1 MRRHVCSGL
10 ALLALGLL
18 IAAPAHAGG
27 AAPLPA
33 LDGRRPG
40 LRLQVDRYTGGT
52 NGKMVVTV
60 RNPGSSAV
68 AFDPQG
74 LYFVPEGDPEK
85 APQRL
90 GAAGPFEVSEAGT
103 WKERTTVEVPP
114 RGSVTVQLQ
123 VFCIDSHRSSPTAEH
138 RFRLASERLP
148 ANLRRTIHTGAA
160 AELSRAR
167 GRMPAAKSAI
177 QSHIWSTRDQNWI
190 KLQGERKQE
199 KQPQNLRPSPR
210 RMERR
215 RYPGRAIQQS
225 R

>member
-10 ALLALGLL
+10 TLLALGLL
-18 IAAPAHAGG
+18 IASPARAGG

-33 LDGRRPG
+33 LDGKAPG
-40 LRLQVDRYTGGT
+40 LVLKVDRYTGGT

-60 RNPGSSAV
+60 TNPGRTAV

-90 GAAGPFEVSEAGT
+90 GAAGPFEVVEAGT
-103 WKERTTVEVPP
+103 TQERTSVKVPP

-138 RFRLASERLP
+138 SFKMAAQRLP
-148 ANLRRTIHTGAA
+148 AQLRRQIATGAA
-160 AELSRAR
+160 AEMKRAG

-177 QSHIWSTRDQNWI
+177 QSHIWSTRDGNWI

-199 KQPQNLRPSPR
+199 KSPQK
-210 RMERR
+210 RMYRQQQERR
-215 RYPGRAIQQS
+215 RYPSRSLRQS
-225 R
+225 L